1 MREAEVDTYRFRRWL
16 FDALNFSFLAMV
28 VWLGVTQPQEEEML
42 AKMRVYAWVA
52 MVFFLLGILLSEAL
66 LARGQRSLGDMLFA
80 PPWRKNE
87 AMAPSFFASLWGWQL
102 LVSLFITIGVGVM
115 VTKTT
120 LWEILDEHGIQGALN
135 LFAALFDPNWKLLP
149 EAILNVVVTIFMAF
163 IATAFAIP
171 VAFVLSFMCAKNI
184 MRHPVAAFIYLILRT
199 LLNFTRS
206 IEALIWA
213 IIFSVWVGIGP
224 FAGMLALM
232 IHSIASLAKQYSE
245 MVESVSEDP
254 IDGVL
259 STGAGFL
266 QTIWFAIVPQV
277 ILPYISF
284 TVYRWDTNVRMATI
298 IGFVGGGGIGTMLL
312 KYQGQAMW
320 NEVGTIVIVIAV
332 VVWAM
337 DQASAIIRDAL
348 K

>member
-1 MREAEVDTYRFRRWL
+1 MDIYRFRRLL
-16 FDALNFSFLAMV
+16 FDSMDFSFVGMV
-28 VWLGVTQPQEEEML
+28 LLILIQNPSEENILQNIGFYSSVAAVFLIIGIGISELLLKLG
-42 AKMRVYAWVA
+42 YAT
-52 MVFFLLGILLSEAL
+52 LGEI
-66 LARGQRSLGDMLFA
+66 LFA
-80 PPWRKNE
+80 PPTRKHLGISR
-87 AMAPSFFASLWGWQL
+87 PFIGSLWGSQFI
-102 LVSLFITIGVGVM
+102 VSLIITIWIGIL
-115 VTKTT
+115 VTKTN
-120 LWEILDEHGIQGALN
+120 LWEVLDERGIAGALK
-135 LFAALFDPNWKLLP
+135 LFEALFDPNWKILP
-149 EAILNVVVTIFMAF
+149 QAILNVVITIFMAF
-163 IATAFAIP
+163 LATAFAIP
-171 VAFVLSFMCAKNI
+171 IAFFLSFLCAKNI
-184 MRHPVAAFIYLILRT
+184 MRHPLAMSLYFFLRT

-232 IHSIASLAKQYSE
+232 VHSVASLAKQYSE
-245 MVESVSEDP
+245 MVESVSEGP
-254 IDGVL
+254 IEGVL
-259 STGAGFL
+259 STGAGFF

-320 NEVGTIVIVIAV
+320 HEVGTIVVVIAV
-332 VVWAM
+332 VVWSM

>member
-1 MREAEVDTYRFRRWL
+1 MDQFRFRRWL
-16 FDALNFSFLAMV
+16 FDSLNFSFLMMV
-28 VWLGVTQPQEEEML
+28 LYFMVSSPNEEIILENMKFYFILSIAFLVVGVILSEVFLKKGIDTLGEVIFAPPNRRNKNASE
-42 AKMRVYAWVA
+42 
-52 MVFFLLGILLSEAL
+52 FLLG
-66 LARGQRSLGDMLFA
+66 
-80 PPWRKNE
+80 
-87 AMAPSFFASLWGWQL
+87 SFWGWQL
-102 LVSLFITIGVGVM
+102 FITLGLTLWIGGV
-115 VTKTT
+115 VTKAS
-120 LWEILDEHGIQGALN
+120 LWDVLDEKGISGALKLFEA
-135 LFAALFDPNWKLLP
+135 LFAPNWKILP
-149 EAILNVVVTIFMAF
+149 QAIINVIVTIFMAF
-163 IATAFAIP
+163 IATALAIP
-171 VAFVLSFMCAKNI
+171 FAFILSFLCAKNI
-184 MRHPVAAFIYLILRT
+184 MKHPIAKLIYFTLRT
-199 LLNFTRS
+199 LFNFMRS

-245 MVESVSEDP
+245 MVESVSEGP
-254 IDGVL
+254 IEGVL
-259 STGAGFL
+259 STGAGFF

-332 VVWAM
+332 VVWVM
-337 DQASAIIRDAL
+337 DQASALIREAL

>member
-1 MREAEVDTYRFRRWL
+1 MDQYRFRRLL
-16 FDALNFSFLAMV
+16 FDSLNFSFIALVLLVFIQGPTEEQIIARMGIYSSLAFGLIV
-28 VWLGVTQPQEEEML
+28 VGV
-42 AKMRVYAWVA
+42 V
-52 MVFFLLGILLSEAL
+52 LSEVL
-66 LARGQRSLGDMLFA
+66 LKKGQRTLGEVVFA
-80 PPWRKNE
+80 PPSRKHKGV
-87 AMAPSFFASLWGWQL
+87 PQPLFGSLWGSQL
-102 LVSLFITIGVGVM
+102 LVSLIVTLWIGAL
-115 VTKTT
+115 VTKTN
-120 LWEILDEHGIQGALN
+120 LWEVLDERGIEGAMH
-135 LFAALFDPNWKLLP
+135 LFAALFDPNWKILP
-149 EAILNVVVTIFMAF
+149 QAILNVIVTIFMAF

-171 VAFVLSFMCAKNI
+171 IAFVLSFLCAKNI
-184 MRHPVAAFIYLILRT
+184 MRHPVAVSVYFFLRT

-245 MVESVSEDP
+245 MVESVSEGP
-254 IDGVL
+254 IEGVQ
-259 STGAGFL
+259 STGAGFF

-337 DQASAIIRDAL
+337 DQASALIRDAL

>member
-1 MREAEVDTYRFRRWL
+1 MDQYRFRRLL
-16 FDALNFSFLAMV
+16 FDSLNFSFLIMVLVLLMQSPTEEQILASMKLYAAMAGGLV
-28 VWLGVTQPQEEEML
+28 
-42 AKMRVYAWVA
+42 
-52 MVFFLLGILLSEAL
+52 LLGIILSEVL
-66 LARGQRSLGDMLFA
+66 LNKGLRTLGEIIFA
-80 PPWRKNE
+80 PPSRKHKGT
-87 AMAPSFFASLWGWQL
+87 AQPLFGSLWGTQL
-102 LVSLFITIGVGVM
+102 LVSLIVTLWVGM
-115 VTKTT
+115 LITKTN
-120 LWEILDEHGIQGALN
+120 LWEVFDEHGIRGALN
-135 LFAALFDPNWKLLP
+135 LFSALFDPNWTILP
-149 EAILNVVVTIFMAF
+149 QAILNVIVTIFMAF
-163 IATAFAIP
+163 IATALAIP
-171 VAFVLSFMCAKNI
+171 IAFVLSFLCAKNI
-184 MRHPVAAFIYLILRT
+184 MKHPSAVFVYFLLRT

-245 MVESVSEDP
+245 MVESVSEGP
-254 IDGVL
+254 IEGVL
-259 STGAGFL
+259 STGAGFF

-337 DQASAIIRDAL
+337 DQASALIRDAL

>member
-1 MREAEVDTYRFRRWL
+1 VDQYRFRRLL
-16 FDALNFSFLAMV
+16 FDSLNFSFVVMVLFILIQGPTEEQIIAKISFYAGLAFALV
-28 VWLGVTQPQEEEML
+28 LV
-42 AKMRVYAWVA
+42 
-52 MVFFLLGILLSEAL
+52 GIGLSEVL
-66 LARGQRSLGDMLFA
+66 LKKGFRTLGEIVFA
-80 PPWRKNE
+80 PPIRKHKGT
-87 AMAPSFFASLWGWQL
+87 PLPFLGSLWGTQFLFSL
-102 LVSLFITIGVGVM
+102 LITLWVGVL
-115 VTKTT
+115 VTKTD
-120 LWEILDEHGIQGALN
+120 LWEILDERGIAGALK
-135 LFAALFDPNWKLLP
+135 LFEALFDPNWTVLP
-149 EAILNVVVTIFMAF
+149 QAILNVVVTIFMAF

-171 VAFVLSFMCAKNI
+171 IAFVLSFLCAKNI
-184 MRHPVAAFIYLILRT
+184 MRHPVAMSVYFFLRT
-199 LLNFTRS
+199 LLNFVRS

-245 MVESVSEDP
+245 MVESVSEGP
-254 IDGVL
+254 IEGVQ
-259 STGAGFL
+259 STGAGSF

-337 DQASAIIRDAL
+337 DQASALIRDAL